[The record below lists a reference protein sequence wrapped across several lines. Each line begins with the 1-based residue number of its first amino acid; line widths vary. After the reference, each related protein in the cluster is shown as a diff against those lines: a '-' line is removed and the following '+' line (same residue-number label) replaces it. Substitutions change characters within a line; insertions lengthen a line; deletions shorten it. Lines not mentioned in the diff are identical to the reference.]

1 MPNLGKDCG
10 SARYEY
16 IGVPHTESVATRA
29 LRACYCSVTHTKMA
43 CVAQQV
49 LAKRDLYT
57 LLGSEGAI

>member
-16 IGVPHTESVATRA
+16 IGVPHTESVASRA
-29 LRACYCSVTHTKMA
+29 LRACSVKHTKMA

-49 LAKRDLYT
+49 LANQYKRFIY

>member
-1 MPNLGKDCG
+1 MPNLGKDSS
-10 SARYEY
+10 SAKYEY
-16 IGVPHTESVATRA
+16 IGVPHTESVASRA
-29 LRACYCSVTHTKMA
+29 LRACSVTHTKMA